1 MDTSG
6 QLAAHFFREH
16 SGRMV
21 ASLARVYGME
31 HLDTILDAVQDTFE
45 TALTHWRYHGP
56 PEHPRAWLSRVARN
70 KLINAL
76 KRTSRYSHVD
86 EMEIQLRGV
95 SATDPDPVLTD
106 EESTD
111 GQIQLLVACCHPALG
126 ERDRILITLHILCGF
141 GIPELAN
148 ALQMKT
154 EAVKKALQ
162 RSKARLRQKALKLGR
177 QALTDAARQSATV
190 CMILYLLFNEGY
202 KATRDTKGIDSDLCY
217 EALRLARLLRSVAPP
232 QAEVDALLALMF
244 FGVAR
249 FPARLAAYGDWI
261 PLEAQNRSLWDR
273 KLIAEGFHYLDQ
285 ARQSGCAG
293 KYYLEALIAS
303 HHCAAP
309 HFEATDW
316 KAIHQLYQLLESL
329 EPAST
334 LIRLNRII
342 AKSYA
347 LGPLP
352 VIAELETIAADEN
365 PGTAFLL
372 AATKGHVYE
381 RAGNTARALT
391 AYEDALS
398 LAQNPLDSQLIRKR
412 VEALQFTN

>member
-76 KRTSRYSHVD
+76 KHASRHSRAAEPEALLQD
-86 EMEIQLRGV
+86 MPT
-95 SATDPDPVLTD
+95 TDPDPVLAD
-106 EESTD
+106 EASTD
-111 GQIQLLVACCHPALG
+111 GQIQLLVACCHSALA
-126 ERDRILITLHILCGF
+126 ERDRILLTLHILCGF

-148 ALQMKT
+148 ALQLKAET
-154 EAVKKALQ
+154 VKKALQ
-162 RSKARLRQKALKLGR
+162 RSKALLRQKSLRLGQRAL
-177 QALTDAARQSATV
+177 ADAARQSATV
-190 CMILYLLFNEGY
+190 CTILYLMFNEGY
-202 KATRDTKGIDSDLCY
+202 KATRNTKGIDFDLCY
-217 EALRLARLLRSVAPP
+217 EALRLTRLLRPVAPP

-244 FGVAR
+244 FSVAR

-261 PLEAQNRSLWDR
+261 PLEEQNRSLWDR
-273 KLIAEGFHYLDQ
+273 QLIAEGFHYLDRAQ
-285 ARQSGCAG
+285 HSGCAG

-303 HHCAAP
+303 HHCAAS

-316 KAIHQLYQLLESL
+316 KAIHHLYQLLENL
-329 EPAST
+329 EPSST
-334 LIRLNRII
+334 LIRLNGLI

-347 LGPLP
+347 FGPLP
-352 VIAELETIAADEN
+352 VAAELETLAVDGN

-372 AATKGHVYE
+372 AATKAHIYQ
-381 RAGNTARALT
+381 RAGNTARAYA
-391 AYEDALS
+391 AYEEALS
-398 LAQNPLDSQLIRKR
+398 LAQNPLDTQLIRKR
-412 VEALQFTN
+412 MEVNRAN

>member
-31 HLDTILDAVQDTFE
+31 HLDAILDAVQDTFE

-56 PEHPRAWLSRVARN
+56 PHHPRAWLSRVARN

-76 KRTSRYSHVD
+76 KHASRHHHVGD
-86 EMEIQLRGV
+86 TEALLHDV
-95 SATDPDPVLTD
+95 STTDPDPWPAD
-106 EESTD
+106 EANTD
-111 GQIQLLVACCHPALG
+111 GQLQLLVACCHPALG
-126 ERDRILITLHILCGF
+126 ERDRIIITLHILCGF

-154 EAVKKALQ
+154 EAVKKAVQ
-162 RSKARLRQKALKLGR
+162 RSKALLRQKTPNLR
-177 QALTDAARQSATV
+177 QLNLADAARQSPTV
-190 CMILYLLFNEGY
+190 CTILYLVFNEGY
-202 KATRDTKGIDSDLCY
+202 KATRNAKGIDFDLCY
-217 EALRLARLLRSVAPP
+217 EALRLAKLLHTAAPAE
-232 QAEVDALLALMF
+232 AEVDALLVLMF

-249 FPARLAAYGDWI
+249 FPARLVAYGDWI
-261 PLEAQNRSLWDR
+261 PLEDQNRSLWDQQ
-273 KLIAEGFHYLDQ
+273 LIAEGFRYLDQ
-285 ARQSGCAG
+285 AQHSGYAG
-293 KYYLEALIAS
+293 NYYLEALIAS

-309 HFEATDW
+309 DFEATDW
-316 KAIHQLYQLLESL
+316 KAIHHLYQLLENL

-334 LIRLNRII
+334 LIRLNRLI

-347 LGPLP
+347 IGPLP
-352 VIAELETIAADEN
+352 VITELETIAVDGT
-365 PGTAFLL
+365 PGIAFLL
-372 AATKGHVYE
+372 AATKAHVYQ
-381 RAGNTARALT
+381 RAGNTTRARA
-391 AYEDALS
+391 AYEEALS

-412 VEALQFTN
+412 MEAI

>member
-1 MDTSG
+1 MDASG

-21 ASLARVYGME
+21 ASLARVYGMA

-56 PEHPRAWLSRVARN
+56 PEHPRAWLSQVARN

-76 KRTSRYSHVD
+76 KHNARYGHAPAT
-86 EMEIQLRGV
+86 EIPLHAL
-95 SATDPDPVLTD
+95 STTDPDPVLAD
-106 EESTD
+106 EGSTD
-111 GQIQLLVACCHPALG
+111 GQIQLLVACCHPALR
-126 ERDRILITLHILCGF
+126 ERDRILITLHVLCGF

-148 ALQMKT
+148 ALQQNR

-162 RSKARLRQKALKLGR
+162 RSKALLRQKSPKLD
-177 QALTDAARQSATV
+177 QQPLTAITPQLPTV
-190 CMILYLLFNEGY
+190 CTILYLLFNEGY
-202 KATRDTKGIDSDLCY
+202 KATRDSKGIDFDLCY
-217 EALRLARLLRSVAPP
+217 EALRLTKLLRPVATPE
-232 QAEVDALLALMF
+232 AEVDALLALMF

-261 PLEAQNRSLWDR
+261 PLEEQDRSLWNTS
-273 KLIAEGFHYLDQ
+273 LITEGFHYLDQ
-285 ARQSGCAG
+285 AQRSGYAG
-293 KYYLEALIAS
+293 RYYLEALIAS

-309 HFEATDW
+309 HFGATDW
-316 KAIHQLYQLLESL
+316 KTIHDLYQLLENI

-334 LIRLNRII
+334 LIRLNRLI

-352 VIAELETIAADEN
+352 VITELATFTVDGS
-365 PGTAFLL
+365 PGAAFLL
-372 AATKGHVYE
+372 AATKGHVYQ
-381 RAGNTARALT
+381 RAGYTTQAHT
-391 AYEDALS
+391 AYEEALS

-412 VEALQFTN
+412 METSPRT